1 MSNYHVDPG
10 TSRTDRLAPD
20 LQLVTSSV
28 GPMDNNAYLVLP
40 AQGPALLIDAAA
52 QPELLLDT
60 LRSRGAELGQ
70 IVTTHR
76 HHDHIGALAAVMAG
90 TGASTGAGQA
100 DAEAIA
106 RACGVEVASLTTG
119 DLVSIG
125 DHVLEVIELRGHTPG
140 SIALLWTNP
149 HGADHL
155 FTGDSLFPGGVGKTG
170 TPDDFT
176 SLLNDVTS
184 RLFDRLSDDTVV
196 HPGHGDATTLGAERP
211 QLGVWRA
218 RGW

>member
-1 MSNYHVDPG
+1 M
-10 TSRTDRLAPD
+10 
-20 LQLVTSSV
+20 
-28 GPMDNNAYLVLP
+28 
-40 AQGPALLIDAAA
+40 
-52 QPELLLDT
+52 
-60 LRSRGAELGQ
+60 
-70 IVTTHR
+70 
-76 HHDHIGALAAVMAG
+76 
-90 TGASTGAGQA
+90 
-100 DAEAIA
+100 
-106 RACGVEVASLTTG
+106 
-119 DLVSIG
+119 
-125 DHVLEVIELRGHTPG
+125 IELRGHTPG

-196 HPGHGDATTLGAERP
+196 HPGHGDSTTIGAERP
-211 QLGVWRA
+211 RLREWRA